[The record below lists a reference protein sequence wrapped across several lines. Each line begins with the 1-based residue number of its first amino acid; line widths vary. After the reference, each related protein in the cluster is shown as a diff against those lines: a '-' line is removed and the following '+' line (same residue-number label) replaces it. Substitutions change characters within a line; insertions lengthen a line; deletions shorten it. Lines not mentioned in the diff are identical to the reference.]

1 MKNVIGGSL
10 DMRRLRLGSILVAA
24 VIAAACGSTGGGG
37 TPANSY
43 AGKTIKLGAIL
54 SITGAGGVYG
64 PSSREGMDLAV
75 EQINKSGGVSGAMI
89 DLTTR
94 DDASTQSQSAQVA
107 QTMIQSDQDL
117 ALLGPT
123 LSNSAVAVHPLAEN
137 QHIPILAV
145 STTGINIVPNCNFP
159 STVACRYVFRD
170 SLGEETAIPDNIKS
184 YTTDAHPATGV
195 LLVARDDKFSSDG
208 GKIVEATV
216 SQYGINLLKTIGFNK
231 AELDLSPYV
240 TQAVQLKPDVIFIT
254 SLGGIPAKIMI
265 EARKQGWQG
274 QFLGGNG
281 FNTATVSK
289 NAGAAGLGA
298 RSASAW
304 YLGNSFPSNSDFV
317 TAYRAKYA
325 NADGTPKNPDQF
337 AAQGYTAIKV
347 LADAAR
353 RANLTFSDLPGD
365 RDKLRAA
372 METVNIQSPLG
383 PFQFTSQHDV
393 KQTVWIIKMDGAGGF
408 TLVHEI
414 KAS

>member
-1 MKNVIGGSL
+1 
-10 DMRRLRLGSILVAA
+10 MRRVRLVSLLVAA
-24 VIAAACGSTGGGG
+24 VIAGACGSTGGGG
-37 TPANSY
+37 TTTNSY
-43 AGKTIKLGAIL
+43 AGKTIKLGAVL

-64 PSSREGMDLAV
+64 PQSRDGMQLAV
-75 EQINKSGGVSGAMI
+75 DEINKAGGVNGAQI
-89 DLTTR
+89 SLTVK
-94 DDASTQSQSAQVA
+94 DDASDKAQSQAVA
-107 QTMIQSDQDL
+107 QTMIQSDLDL

-137 QHIPILAV
+137 LKTPILAV
-145 STTGINIVPNCNFP
+145 STTGIHIVPDCNFP
-159 STVACRYVFRD
+159 QTSPCRYVFRD

-184 YTTDAHPATGV
+184 YSTDAHPATGV
-195 LLVARDDKFSSDG
+195 LLVAQDDKFSSDG
-208 GKIVEATV
+208 GTIVQGTV
-216 SQYGINLLKTIGFNK
+216 ASYNINLLKTIKFNK
-231 AELDLSPYV
+231 AEADLSPYV
-240 TQAVQLKPDVIFIT
+240 TQAVQLHPDVIFIT
-254 SLGGIPAKIMI
+254 SLGAIPAKIMT
-265 EARKQGWQG
+265 EARKQNWQG

-289 NAGAAGLGA
+289 QAGAAGKGA

-304 YLGNSFPSNSDFV
+304 YLGNSFPSNADFV
-317 TAYRAKYA
+317 KAYRAKYT
-325 NADGTPKNPDQF
+325 NSDGTPRDPDQF

-383 PFQFTSQHDV
+383 PFQFTPNHDV
-393 KQTVWIIKMDGAGGF
+393 KQTVWVIAMDGAGGF